1 MTIDIGSWL
10 KESASKLPEA
20 DEAPLLSCQLLV
32 GHVLGQPRSWVVAH
46 PEILLTDQQLEKLRS
61 LHKAFVRGTPLPYL
75 LRHWEFYGLDFIV
88 TPDVLI
94 PRPET
99 ELLVTTALDWLKF
112 HPNQHNIADVGT
124 GSGCIAIALAAKA
137 AKAQISATDLSQPAL
152 SIAQQNAGL
161 HLVQNKID
169 FVHADLLPSDSLT
182 FDMICANL
190 PYIPTSKLAT
200 LPVSKFEPRLA
211 LDGGPQ
217 GLTVIQR
224 LLELSPSHL
233 TSGGILLLEIEHE
246 QKEAV
251 IELAGSIFI
260 GAAIQV
266 LPDLAGHPRLLQ
278 IQTAEGMWL

>member
-1 MTIDIGSWL
+1 VTIDIGSWL